1 MHLRRE
7 SRFAAPPETVG
18 AVFCSE
24 ALQLPAE
31 REREGVAEASYV
43 VTESS
48 AERLAFELRSREY
61 KRTLTGGLDRSAT
74 IASCT
79 RSVWD
84 RGAGTI
90 RWSYE
95 SGNSERITIEGV
107 YHLRPD
113 GPDGPGGPATR
124 MVQEVS
130 VEVRMPLVGGRVAK
144 YILGE
149 MEKSM
154 AQQDRRIEKLLAERR
169 P

>member
-18 AVFCSE
+18 AIFCSE

-31 REREGVAEASYV
+31 REREGVAETSFV
-43 VTESS
+43 VTEST
-48 AERLAFELRSREY
+48 EECLVFELRSREY

-74 IASCT
+74 IASRT
-79 RSVWD
+79 RNVWD

-95 SGNSERITIEGV
+95 SGNSERVTIEGV
-107 YHLRPD
+107 YRLVPD
-113 GPDGPGGPATR
+113 GPNGGATR
-124 MVQEVS
+124 MAQEIS
-130 VEVRMPLVGGRVAK
+130 VDVRIPLVGARVAK

-154 AQQDRRIEKLLAERR
+154 AQQDRRIETLLAERHA
-169 P
+169 